1 MYFRRDKQLGPGV
14 LVLNIVPNFAKFSK
28 KMKIL
33 FRDRHYTKMLV
44 ICSIILEVS
53 GDIFHLLRFMVA
65 NESERICPFV
75 PVELKMS
82 GSVTF
87 VPSLSRVMHGPG
99 RKINKV

>member
-1 MYFRRDKQLGPGV
+1 
-14 LVLNIVPNFAKFSK
+14 
-28 KMKIL
+28 
-33 FRDRHYTKMLV
+33 ML
-44 ICSIILEVS
+44 

-87 VPSLSRVMHGPG
+87 VPSLSRVTHGAEINTVSFRSNPG
-99 RKINKV
+99 GSASSKQQSRPKHIFEDENNPLIP